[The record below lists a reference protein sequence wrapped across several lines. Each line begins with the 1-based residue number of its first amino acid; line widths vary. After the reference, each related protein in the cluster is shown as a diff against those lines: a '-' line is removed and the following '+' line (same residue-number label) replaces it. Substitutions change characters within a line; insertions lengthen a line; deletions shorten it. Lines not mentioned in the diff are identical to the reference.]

1 MNTIQRIAKNIGV
14 LFGAQV
20 IGYILA
26 FLYTIYIARF
36 LGADGFGILSFALS
50 FTAIIGILADL
61 GLSTLLVRELARD
74 KSLTNKFIGN
84 ITLMKLILAVFTFG
98 MMALII
104 NLLNYPQQIIQVV
117 YFIGL
122 SVILSSFSQM
132 FYSVFQAYE
141 KMEYQSIGNILNNLL
156 IFAGIFLGIALG
168 FDVIEFSVVYFI
180 SSLIVVIYS
189 LIICL
194 WKFVPPSVK
203 FEPSFWTIII
213 IPAIPLSLVALSSTI
228 YFRIDTVLLSL
239 FQGEAAVGWYNA
251 SYKLIEL
258 LLFVPSVYTV
268 AIFPVLSNYYSSSKE
283 NLELIYTKSYKY
295 LFIVGIPIATTITV
309 LAPEIILLLYQ
320 SGYTESI
327 LTLQILI
334 WSIPLMF
341 LSYTNAWIFI
351 SINKQNLLL
360 KLTFVMMVANIILN
374 LILIPQYSYLGA
386 ALATVITTL
395 LGFPLEFY
403 FLSKFICKI
412 EIGKIMIKP
421 VVASVISGLIIFKLN
436 TGLFLSTTIA
446 IISYLVILILI
457 KTFTRE
463 DFEIFQKIR
472 MN

>member
-74 KSLTNKFIGN
+74 KSLTKKYIGN

-98 MMALII
+98 MMVLTI

-122 SVILSSFSQM
+122 SVILSSFAQM

-141 KMEYQSIGNILNNLL
+141 KMEYQSVGNILNNLL

-168 FDVIEFSVVYFI
+168 FNVIEFSIIYLI
-180 SSLIVVIYS
+180 SSLIVTIYS

-194 WKFVPPSVK
+194 WKFVPPTIK
-203 FEPSFWTIII
+203 LEPSFWKIII
-213 IPAIPLSLVALSSTI
+213 VPAIPLSLVALSSTI
-228 YFRIDTVLLSL
+228 YFRIDSVLLS
-239 FQGEAAVGWYNA
+239 FIQGEAAVGWYNA
-251 SYKLIEL
+251 AYKLIEL

-268 AIFPVLSNYYSSSKE
+268 AIFPVLSNYYSSSKK
-283 NLELIYTKSYKY
+283 NLEFIYTKSYKY

-334 WSIPLMF
+334 WAIPLMF

-395 LGFPLEFY
+395 LGFPLELY
-403 FLSKFICKI
+403 FLSKYICKI

-421 VVASVISGLIIFKLN
+421 VAASVISGLIIFKLN
-436 TGLFLSTTIA
+436 TGLFLSAAIA
-446 IISYLVILILI
+446 IISYLGILILI
-457 KTFTRE
+457 KTFSSE
-463 DFEIFQKIR
+463 DFEIFRNMKI
-472 MN
+472 

>member
-50 FTAIIGILADL
+50 FTAILGILADL

-74 KSLTNKFIGN
+74 KSLTNKYIGN

-104 NLLNYPQQIIQVV
+104 NLLNYPPQIIQVV

-141 KMEYQSIGNILNNLL
+141 KMEYQSIGNVLNNLL
-156 IFAGIFLGIALG
+156 IFVGIFLGIALG
-168 FDVIEFSVVYFI
+168 FDVVEFSVVYLI
-180 SSLIVVIYS
+180 SSIIILIYS
-189 LIICL
+189 IIICL
-194 WKFVPPSVK
+194 LKFAPPSIK
-203 FEPSFWTIII
+203 IEPSFWKLIV

-228 YFRIDTVLLSL
+228 YFRVDSVLLSL
-239 FQGEAAVGWYNA
+239 IQGESAVGWYNA
-251 SYKLIEL
+251 AYKLIEL

-268 AIFPVLSNYYSSSKE
+268 AIFPVLSNFYSSSKK
-283 NLELIYTKSYKY
+283 NLELIYAKSYKY

-320 SGYTESI
+320 SGFAESI

-360 KLTFVMMVANIILN
+360 KLTFVLMIANIILN
-374 LILIPQYSYLGA
+374 LILIPQFSFIGA

-395 LGFPLEFY
+395 FSFPIEFY

-421 VVASVISGLIIFKLN
+421 VVASAISGLIIFKLN
-436 TGLFLSTTIA
+436 SGLFLSVIIA
-446 IISYLVILILI
+446 IISYFVILILL
-457 KTFTRE
+457 KTFTS
-463 DFEIFQKIR
+463 DDLEIFQKMRI
-472 MN
+472 

>member
-1 MNTIQRIAKNIGV
+1 
-14 LFGAQV
+14 
-20 IGYILA
+20 
-26 FLYTIYIARF
+26 
-36 LGADGFGILSFALS
+36 
-50 FTAIIGILADL
+50 
-61 GLSTLLVRELARD
+61 
-74 KSLTNKFIGN
+74 
-84 ITLMKLILAVFTFG
+84 
-98 MMALII
+98 
-104 NLLNYPQQIIQVV
+104 
-117 YFIGL
+117 
-122 SVILSSFSQM
+122 
-132 FYSVFQAYE
+132 
-141 KMEYQSIGNILNNLL
+141 
-156 IFAGIFLGIALG
+156 
-168 FDVIEFSVVYFI
+168 
-180 SSLIVVIYS
+180 VIYS